1 MNLPN
6 KLTVGRIGLTVL
18 MTICLTTPAVPY
30 RITLALLIFIV
41 ASLTDYWD
49 GYLARKHNIVSSFGQ
64 LMDPLTDKIL
74 ACAAFVGFVALH
86 AIPAWIVIVVI
97 SREFVVTGL
106 RLLAAT
112 KGQIL
117 PAGRWGKQKMMW
129 QIILI
134 LVTLSGLAFQDE
146 LLPLILHGDLLARVL
161 TQFSFSFIIV
171 RYAIALLVAAL
182 TLISGAVYLWQN
194 RALYLKD
201 I

>member
-86 AIPAWIVIVVI
+86 AIPACIVIVVI